1 MDTMIELRLHSCTHC
16 LWKETAVLLPMPVK
30 FMLDSKEM
38 LAAEASLRKLAG
50 AQCTFFTEPRQS
62 PMCTGPLSGPKT

>member
-16 LWKETAVLLPMPVK
+16 LWKETALLLPMPVK

-38 LAAEASLRKLAG
+38 LAAEATSHHHLCIQRLLV
-50 AQCTFFTEPRQS
+50 FTR
-62 PMCTGPLSGPKT
+62 C